1 MKITQAHLYF
11 AKRLGYIVVT
21 LFVISVIVFMATVM
35 LPGSAARLILGRQA
49 SPEKVEQLEQQM
61 GLDQPPHVQYLD
73 WLTNLLSGDA
83 GTSLMFNEP
92 VVGLVLPRAHV
103 SLQLAVITLVVVSFI
118 GIPLAVLS
126 AVRKDTMLDRTIS
139 SLTYVGISLPEFV
152 TGTLLVLLLAGPVFN
167 VLPGSEYVSIY
178 EGVVPWITHMILP
191 VTTLT
196 IILTAYVLRQTR
208 SELIEV
214 LKSEYVR
221 TAKLKGLSKRKVLF
235 KHALRNGLLPT
246 ITIMALNFGWLM
258 GGLVVVEEVFNI
270 PGLGRLVV
278 TAIQNRDIPV
288 LQFAVLVIATI
299 YTLSNTVADLLYS
312 YLDPRISYGGGE

>member
-11 AKRLGYIVVT
+11 AKRLGYIAVT
-21 LFVISVIVFMATVM
+21 LFVISVIVFMATVL

-49 SPEKVEQLEQQM
+49 TPEKVAQLEKEM
-61 GLDQPPHVQYLD
+61 GLNEPPHVQYID
-73 WLTNLLSGDA
+73 WLMNLLSGDA
-83 GTSLMFNEP
+83 GTSLVFNEP
-92 VVGLVLPRAHV
+92 VVSIVLPRAHV
-103 SLQLAVITLVVVSFI
+103 SLQLALVTLVVVSLL
-118 GIPLAVLS
+118 GIPLAVVS
-126 AVRKDTMLDRTIS
+126 AVHKDSVLDRTIS

-152 TGTLLVLLLAGPVFN
+152 TGTLLVLLFAGPIFD

-178 EGVVPWITHMILP
+178 EGIVPWLRHMILP

-196 IILTAYVLRQTR
+196 IVLIAYVLRQTR

-214 LKSEYVR
+214 LNAEYVR
-221 TAKLKGLSKRKVLF
+221 TARLKGLSNRKVLF

-258 GGLVVVEEVFNI
+258 GGLVVVEEVYNI

-278 TAIQNRDIPV
+278 TSIQNRDIPV
-288 LQFAVLVIATI
+288 LQFAVLVIATA
-299 YTLSNTVADLLYS
+299 YTFSNTVADLLYS
-312 YLDPRISYGGGE
+312 YLDPRITYGGDE